1 MSVAQQDNDPCW
13 AGPRQAQVRT
23 RPPMLS
29 TAVYADWDAIYTDNV
44 RRLYRL
50 MYSKVGNRPDAEDLT
65 AQIFLA
71 AYGPLRTTASVGEV
85 RAYLLATARTVLAA
99 HWRHTLGHQVTVID
113 LAQVDLEDY
122 AVPSAPGDAGETAAL
137 VAKILDALPERYRAI
152 LALRF
157 LRGYTIKQAAAELGV
172 TVANAKV
179 IQHRALR
186 QAAGLKILDGAYGSA
201 GSAGSADSTVSE
213 GTEVRRKKV
222 RPA

>member
-1 MSVAQQDNDPCW
+1 MRVAWRNEAPDTRLDDARGRAQP
-13 AGPRQAQVRT
+13 QAT
-23 RPPMLS
+23 
-29 TAVYADWDAIYTDNV
+29 TAYADWDAIYTDNV

-50 MYSKVGNRPDAEDLT
+50 MYAKVGNRPDAEDLT

-99 HWRHTLGHQVTVID
+99 HWRQTLGHQVTVID

-122 AVPSAPGDAGETAAL
+122 AVPSAPDDAGETAAQ

-186 QAAGLKILDGAYGSA
+186 HAAGLKILGEPEGSVGPKESVGSA
-201 GSAGSADSTVSE
+201 GFKAAELRGTTV
-213 GTEVRRKKV
+213 G
-222 RPA
+222 PA